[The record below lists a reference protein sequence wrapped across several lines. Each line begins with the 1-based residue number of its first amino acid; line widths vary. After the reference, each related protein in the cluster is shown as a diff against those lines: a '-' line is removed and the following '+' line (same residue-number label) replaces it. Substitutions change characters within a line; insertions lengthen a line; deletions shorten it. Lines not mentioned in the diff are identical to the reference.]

1 MFFLFGT
8 KTLLAKLKLMKN
20 KINIGIRG
28 GYGLYNFGDDALI
41 VALYQNLLANDISE
55 EDIYLFCIKNDYL
68 NKQLNNPNVI
78 DYNHLD
84 SSVEI
89 KHLIYGGGTQF
100 YSFDTDNQKKIKD
113 ILIKNPF
120 LIFSKIR
127 NQIILLLRKRF
138 IESKFE
144 IADYAKKIYLLGVGV
159 GPFSKVN
166 STIENKTANLF
177 KKADFI
183 SIRDTF
189 SAEKCKEWKVKEFM
203 HSPDLCYSMDVSKY
217 LTHNSSLKKIG
228 IVVRDWNHTGAQ
240 DYYDKLI
247 QFVQILREKKYE
259 VMFISL
265 DKRSDIFWTKYFI
278 ESKES
283 FIQWDADKMTFD
295 EFYTQFSD
303 FDLHITARFHGAV
316 FASMFHIPFIT
327 IEVEQKLRMIA
338 ENYHG
343 GAYCWKNDFDLD
355 KITRLVEKVEA
366 DYVEHKK
373 VIITNTDKYKE
384 IVQEQYKELIK
395 KICNN

>member
-1 MFFLFGT
+1 MNI
-8 KTLLAKLKLMKN
+8 K
-20 KINIGIRG
+20 IGIRG
-28 GYGLYNFGDDALI
+28 GYGLYNFGDDALL
-41 VALYQNLLANDISE
+41 VALYQNLLSNNISE
-55 EDIYLFCIKNDYL
+55 SDIYLLCTKSKYL

-84 SSVEI
+84 SSVDIE
-89 KHLIYGGGTQF
+89 HLVYGGGTQF

-113 ILIKNPF
+113 ILIKNPL
-120 LIFSKIR
+120 LIFSKIK
-127 NQIILLLRKRF
+127 NQFILLLRKRF

-144 IADYAKKIYLLGVGV
+144 IADHANKIYLLGVGV

-166 STIENKTANLF
+166 HTIENKTANLF
-177 KKADFI
+177 KKASFI

-189 SAEKCKEWKVKEFM
+189 SAKKCEDWGIKEFM

-217 LTHNSSLKKIG
+217 LNQSDSLKKIG
-228 IVVRDWNHTGAQ
+228 VVIRDWNHTGAQ

-247 QFVQILREKKYE
+247 QFVKILREKKYK
-259 VMFISL
+259 VVFISL
-265 DKRSDIFWTKYFI
+265 DKRSDKFWTKYFL
-278 ESKES
+278 ENNES

-295 EFYTQFSD
+295 EFYMQFSD

-316 FASMFHIPFIT
+316 FASMLHIPFIT
-327 IEVEQKLRMIA
+327 IEVEQKLSMIA
-338 ENYHG
+338 ENYRG

-355 KITRLVEKVEA
+355 KITDLVEKVEA

-373 VIITNTDKYKE
+373 VIITNTAKFKG